1 MFSFFLFFN
10 KTGETTTE
18 PSTSAS
24 EDDTLSPYSSH
35 KRKNQ
40 QRRLTPLKPIFDSQD
55 IQIIDL
61 EDAKMDELMDEMDEP
76 TADNEHDDGN
86 SGLARTRDTS
96 SITEE
101 SNFEEVATAADDEES
116 DIESIY
122 DNVTKEDIN
131 GNDDDFDNEDR
142 SREGHR
148 IFLRGSSGDGFL
160 IRKKLRQKGISIV
173 VGSSSSEGMISK
185 FAFLCFFY
193 NFPMI
198 CLYYRTTL
206 NFDFFIRLWFI
217 RISLL
222 FSYMYRLVTKD
233 RFPPGDSW

>member
-1 MFSFFLFFN
+1 MII

-61 EDAKMDELMDEMDEP
+61 ENAEMDELMLP
-76 TADNEHDDGN
+76 ASTNDGN
-86 SGLARTRDTS
+86 NGLTRSRDTS

-122 DNVTKEDIN
+122 DNVPKED
-131 GNDDDFDNEDR
+131 DSDR
-142 SREGHR
+142 DHKGSGDEGHR

-173 VGSSSSEGMISK
+173 VGSSSSEGKGI
-185 FAFLCFFY
+185 CFFH
-193 NFPMI
+193 PSQSE
-198 CLYYRTTL
+198 
-206 NFDFFIRLWFI
+206 
-217 RISLL
+217 IS
-222 FSYMYRLVTKD
+222 
-233 RFPPGDSW
+233 